1 MNSKNDN
8 RRISTATQFFLIDR
22 QARHLSN
29 RTLDFYNEK
38 LGNFQFWLKQKNID
52 NVDEITPSIVRQYLI
67 YLEQTHNPGG
77 VHAHWRCVKA
87 FFFWFEDEYDLPNWS
102 NPIRKVTPPKY
113 RSNPIPGI
121 PMSDV
126 QSMIDVCDHHTFV
139 GLRDVA
145 IFRTLVDTGCRRKEF
160 CDLRIMDLNIDN
172 GELKILNGKGNKER
186 TVFVGP
192 TARRDIIRYLRRRPS
207 RDPRDWLWVTVSN
220 TALQPDGVREIL
232 RRRAMQANVPI
243 PSPHDFRRTFAL
255 ECLRNGMDLVQ
266 LMRLMG
272 HTSTSV
278 LQRYLA
284 LQTDDLSNA
293 HNAFGPIDHVKRRT
307 L

>member
-1 MNSKNDN
+1 MRSKNDN
-8 RRISTATQFFLIDR
+8 QRISTATQFFIIDR
-22 QARHLSN
+22 QARHLSS
-29 RTLDFYNEK
+29 RTVDFYKEK
-38 LGNFQFWLKQKNID
+38 LANFLSWLKQMNID
-52 NVDEITPSIVRQYLI
+52 NVVEITPTIIRQYLI
-67 YLEQTHNPGG
+67 HLEMTHNPGG
-77 VHAHWRCVKA
+77 VHAHWRSIKA
-87 FFFWFEDEYDLPNWS
+87 FFFWFENEYEIPDWS

-113 RSNPIPGI
+113 RSDPIPGI
-121 PMSDV
+121 PMSNI
-126 QSMIDVCDHHTFV
+126 QSMIDVCDLHSFS

-145 IFRTLVDTGCRRKEF
+145 ILRTLVDTGCRRKEF
-160 CDLRIMDLNIDN
+160 CDLRIMDLNNEN
-172 GELKILNGKGNKER
+172 GELRIMKGKGDKER

-192 TARRDIIRYLRRRPS
+192 TARRDIFRYLRRRPS

-272 HTSTSV
+272 HTTTNV

-284 LQTDDLSNA
+284 LQTEDLSDA
-293 HNAFGPIDHVKRRT
+293 HKVFGPIDHVKRF
-307 L
+307 